1 MNKSYTVRSAMVR
14 FAQIATASAAIAL
27 LAACGG
33 GNDNNNNSTP
43 PGGIKLQVVAFGD
56 SLSDA
61 GTYSTVITPAFGGG
75 RFTTNPGQVFTQNVA
90 QYYGDTLTPAATG
103 GFGVPLTP
111 QAGLDYAQGG
121 SRVTLQPGIGHAT
134 TGAASDAFS
143 QATTIPINDQVS
155 TYIAAHG
162 SFNANQLVLI
172 NGGANDILLNLAQAQ
187 AAATAAAAGQI
198 TPAAAQAAATAA
210 SAAIQQA
217 ALDLATVIGR
227 VVQAGA
233 THVVVSN
240 VPDIGT
246 TPQGLMSADKG
257 TTLSNASN
265 GFNLVL
271 KTALTQT
278 GLISK
283 VVYVDVPPLLA
294 NITANFQSLG
304 FTVSNTG
311 TACNLQAMVTA
322 AAKFGETDPTAFG
335 SSLFCSPQT
344 LTVAGADQ
352 TYMYADTVH
361 PTTHLHLLFAQAV
374 EKAIAASGLGK

>member
-1 MNKSYTVRSAMVR
+1 M
-14 FAQIATASAAIAL
+14 
-27 LAACGG
+27 
-33 GNDNNNNSTP
+33 
-43 PGGIKLQVVAFGD
+43 
-56 SLSDA
+56 
-61 GTYSTVITPAFGGG
+61 
-75 RFTTNPGQVFTQNVA
+75 
-90 QYYGDTLTPAATG
+90 
-103 GFGVPLTP
+103 
-111 QAGLDYAQGG
+111 
-121 SRVTLQPGIGHAT
+121 
-134 TGAASDAFS
+134 
-143 QATTIPINDQVS
+143 
-155 TYIAAHG
+155 
-162 SFNANQLVLI
+162 
-172 NGGANDILLNLAQAQ
+172 
-187 AAATAAAAGQI
+187 
-198 TPAAAQAAATAA
+198 
-210 SAAIQQA
+210 
-217 ALDLATVIGR
+217 
-227 VVQAGA
+227 QAGA

-257 TTLSNASN
+257 ATLSNASN

-352 TYMYADTVH
+352 TYMYADTIH
-361 PTTHLHLLFAQAV
+361 PTTHLHLLYAQAV